1 MPLSEDNQN
10 ALKANMFFPAVAE
23 WHYTVGAGIAVTDKL
38 NIDLGYMYSPEAK
51 VKSFDGES
59 KMSQYALD
67 MGIAYKF

>member
-1 MPLSEDNQN
+1 
-10 ALKANMFFPAVAE
+10 
-23 WHYTVGAGIAVTDKL
+23 VGAGISLTDKL

-51 VKSFDGES
+51 VKSYGGES